1 MENINNTSVFL
12 LTIPLQ
18 RDSLPRG
25 LIGQAEWPTV
35 LLGMSQALRL
45 SK

>member
-1 MENINNTSVFL
+1 MENTNDTSVFL

-18 RDSLPRG
+18 IAALPRG
-25 LIGQAEWPTV
+25 LIGKPECLSV
-35 LLGMSQALRL
+35 LLRMSQALRL